1 MSCFSIISH
10 IFVLQYLFFVKKLL
24 QLFSRLFI
32 IGGKELKSNKG
43 TTQGNPVS
51 MAIYGIRVT
60 LLINML
66 INIVITSTESQVGVL
81 AYVDDF
87 SSVGKREDLRKWW
100 DT

>member
-1 MSCFSIISH
+1 M
-10 IFVLQYLFFVKKLL
+10 
-24 QLFSRLFI
+24 
-32 IGGKELKSNKG
+32 KSNKG

-51 MAIYGIRVT
+51 MAIYGIRIT

-66 INIVITSTESQVGVL
+66 INIVITSTEGQVGVL
-81 AYVDDF
+81 AYADDF

>member
-1 MSCFSIISH
+1 MSCNICF
-10 IFVLQYLFFVKKLL
+10 LLKKLL

-32 IGGKELKSNKG
+32 TGGKELKSNKG

-66 INIVITSTESQVGVL
+66 INIVITTTESQVGVL
-81 AYVDDF
+81 AYADDF
-87 SSVGKREDLRKWW
+87 SLVGKREDLRKWW